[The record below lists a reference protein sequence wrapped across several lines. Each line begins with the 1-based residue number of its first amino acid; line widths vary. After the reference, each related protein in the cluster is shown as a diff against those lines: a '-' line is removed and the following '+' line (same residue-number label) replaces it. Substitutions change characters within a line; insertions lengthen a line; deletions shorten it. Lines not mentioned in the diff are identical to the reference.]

1 MDLKDIYTKI
11 EATEGGADLVAAIKS
26 EIEKLNA
33 EAKKHREAG
42 AAAQKEQETTAG
54 KYGAI
59 LEALGIKDTENAAVQ
74 AKELK
79 AAIDAFSA
87 SGKKPDEV
95 AKEISSLTERLAGIE
110 KELTDTEAAKEAET
124 VKRVAAL
131 KSNGLMQALA
141 KGNAANPEAIS
152 RILIDAV
159 TVGENDELAMQQ
171 GENSVT
177 IEDGVAAWLAD
188 NAWAV
193 KLNASGGSG
202 SGGNG
207 GSSGDAFIDGFDN
220 A

>member
-1 MDLKDIYTKI
+1 
-11 EATEGGADLVAAIKS
+11 
-26 EIEKLNA
+26 
-33 EAKKHREAG
+33 
-42 AAAQKEQETTAG
+42 
-54 KYGAI
+54 
-59 LEALGIKDTENAAVQ
+59 
-74 AKELK
+74 
-79 AAIDAFSA
+79 
-87 SGKKPDEV
+87 
-95 AKEISSLTERLAGIE
+95 
-110 KELTDTEAAKEAET
+110 
-124 VKRVAAL
+124 
-131 KSNGLMQALA
+131 MQALA

-152 RILIDAV
+152 KILIDAV

-193 KLNASGGSG
+193 KLKASGGSG

>member
-1 MDLKDIYTKI
+1 M
-11 EATEGGADLVAAIKS
+11 
-26 EIEKLNA
+26 
-33 EAKKHREAG
+33 
-42 AAAQKEQETTAG
+42 
-54 KYGAI
+54 
-59 LEALGIKDTENAAVQ
+59 
-74 AKELK
+74 
-79 AAIDAFSA
+79 DAFSA

-110 KELTDTEAAKEAET
+110 KELTDTKAAKEAET
-124 VKRVAAL
+124 TKRVAAL
-131 KSNGLMQALA
+131 KTNGLLQALA

-152 RILIDAV
+152 KILIDAV
-159 TVGENDELAMQQ
+159 TVGENDELTMLQ

-177 IEDGVAAWLAD
+177 IDDGVAAWLAD

>member
-1 MDLKDIYTKI
+1 M
-11 EATEGGADLVAAIKS
+11 
-26 EIEKLNA
+26 
-33 EAKKHREAG
+33 
-42 AAAQKEQETTAG
+42 
-54 KYGAI
+54 
-59 LEALGIKDTENAAVQ
+59 GIKDTENAAVQ

-110 KELTDTEAAKEAET
+110 KELTDTRAAKEAET

>member
-1 MDLKDIYTKI
+1 MLFC
-11 EATEGGADLVAAIKS
+11 V
-26 EIEKLNA
+26 
-33 EAKKHREAG
+33 R
-42 AAAQKEQETTAG
+42 Q
-54 KYGAI
+54 
-59 LEALGIKDTENAAVQ
+59 
-74 AKELK
+74 
-79 AAIDAFSA
+79 
-87 SGKKPDEV
+87 KPDEV

-110 KELTDTEAAKEAET
+110 KELTDTKAAKEAET